1 MKPKILSWN
10 VRGLNEGKKRLRIR
24 NLLQDWKVDIVCF
37 QETKLFSMSR
47 RLVRSLWRCNYVDWV
62 CIDSCGASG
71 GILILWDKRVV
82 EKIEDCFG
90 VYSLAVKFRF
100 IEDNT
105 LWAFAGVYGP
115 NHARDRR
122 ILWDELAGLM
132 SWWIMPWCIGGDF
145 NVTRF
150 SSERSG
156 VACRMAMSDFSVFLH
171 EQGLLD
177 LPLAGGLFTW
187 SLAQVPPKW
196 SRIDRF
202 LISPDWE
209 ARFPGVVQKRLPR
222 ICSDH
227 FPLLLDNVN
236 GPRGKRPFK
245 FENMWLKKEGFG
257 ALVKQWWDSYQFQGS
272 PSFIFARKIKALKM
286 DLKKWNE
293 EVFGN
298 IDCNKNKLLY
308 DLRELDGI
316 EEVRA
321 LDSEELAKK
330 WQVSRELEDVLL
342 MEEISWRQK
351 SRILWLKEGDKCSKF
366 FHSMANSHRRYN
378 SIDSLMI
385 EGNLSNNQV
394 EISEHIVKYYQK
406 LFEEQCQWRLR
417 VDDIVFDQILDHEAG
432 WLEREFE
439 EDEVRKVVMAM
450 EGG

>member
-245 FENMWLKKEGFG
+245 FENM
-257 ALVKQWWDSYQFQGS
+257 
-272 PSFIFARKIKALKM
+272 
-286 DLKKWNE
+286 
-293 EVFGN
+293 
-298 IDCNKNKLLY
+298 
-308 DLRELDGI
+308 
-316 EEVRA
+316 
-321 LDSEELAKK
+321 
-330 WQVSRELEDVLL
+330 
-342 MEEISWRQK
+342 
-351 SRILWLKEGDKCSKF
+351 
-366 FHSMANSHRRYN
+366 
-378 SIDSLMI
+378 
-385 EGNLSNNQV
+385 
-394 EISEHIVKYYQK
+394 
-406 LFEEQCQWRLR
+406 
-417 VDDIVFDQILDHEAG
+417 
-432 WLEREFE
+432 
-439 EDEVRKVVMAM
+439 
-450 EGG
+450 